1 MGGCVWYGNDDN
13 APMNN
18 MTGGTLPA
26 GTWHDIM
33 AYAHQGATLKP
44 IVGLKPDPKSA
55 TAVANA
61 NVVKPIELGAP
72 QRPATL
78 SKGAIQALESIQT
91 KIKAVGGDKQ
101 SALESPERAAF
112 DAMRH
117 EAQRA
122 NGAADGVMR

>member
-1 MGGCVWYGNDDN
+1 
-13 APMNN
+13 
-18 MTGGTLPA
+18 
-26 GTWHDIM
+26 
-33 AYAHQGATLKP
+33 LKP
-44 IVGLKPDPKSA
+44 IVGLRPDPKGA

-101 SALESPERAAF
+101 SAIEAPENAAY

-122 NGAADGVMR
+122 NGAADGVVR